1 MIGLTLLFLL
11 VVGICVLF
19 IVLHIRERNAIK
31 ALAVGQRFVYR
42 GKNGDPWTEDK
53 DVDTIVDIK
62 NGWVRTSY
70 RSIFVNYK
78 AKDFVEWYVKIS

>member
-31 ALAVGQRFVYR
+31 ALAVGQRFVSHR
-42 GKNGDPWTEDK
+42 HNGDPWTDNEN
-53 DVDTIVDIK
+53 VDTIVDIK
-62 NGWVRTSY
+62 DGWVRTSY
-70 RSIFVNYK
+70 RSIFVTYK
-78 AKDFVEWYVKIS
+78 AKDFVNWYVKIS

>member
-19 IVLHIRERNAIK
+19 IVLHIQERNAIK
-31 ALAVGQRFVYR
+31 ALAVGQRFVLR

-53 DVDTIVDIK
+53 DVDTIIEIK

-70 RSIFVNYK
+70 RSIFVSYK
-78 AKDFVEWYVKIS
+78 AKYFVEWYVKIS